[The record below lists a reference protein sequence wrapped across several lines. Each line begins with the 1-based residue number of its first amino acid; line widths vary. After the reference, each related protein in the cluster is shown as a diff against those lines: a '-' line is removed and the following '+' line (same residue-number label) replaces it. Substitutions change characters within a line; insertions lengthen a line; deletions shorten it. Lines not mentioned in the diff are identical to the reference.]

1 MLFEAFV
8 QKAIEPLDI
17 TSTRHPAQTQLLRL
31 MHLAQRWDAGWSA
44 KSWHRSAA
52 LVSGA
57 TST

>member
-31 MHLAQRWDAGWSA
+31 MHLAQRSTRRPIA
-44 KSWHRSAA
+44 KSWTVP
-52 LVSGA
+52 LP
-57 TST
+57 